1 MRLSIDPAP
10 AWIVEQD
17 GQRFRAGTV
26 TIEVSPL
33 IPLPDHVDAWAR
45 EVVRTDMPANTVLDI
60 VIATDLT
67 TADGWPLG
75 IVESHAIAADSK
87 RIVEARLHL
96 FYTLL
101 FYGAL
106 VTVKCASPDELETH
120 RTEILDRLGRA
131 RPDWSGTIVALA
143 QILEPDV

>member
-1 MRLSIDPAP
+1 MLRLTL
-10 AWIVEQD
+10 V
-17 GQRFRAGTV
+17 
-26 TIEVSPL
+26 L
-33 IPLPDHVDAWAR
+33 IAL
-45 EVVRTDMPANTVLDI
+45 
-60 VIATDLT
+60 
-67 TADGWPLG
+67 
-75 IVESHAIAADSK
+75 AIGASQAL
-87 RIVEARLHL
+87 RGP